1 MPKLLVLFQSRS
13 PDVVRLAEAA
23 TQGAR
28 SVRFAEVDLR
38 RLPTSGDVHD
48 TALDAG
54 MRAHQLLQHVE
65 DIGQYDGL
73 ILAVGGEGDPGEAL
87 VRTLATFGGSL
98 ANKVGAVITPA
109 TGADRRAALWSVLS
123 PMADRG
129 MILVPAP
136 FADPGAADEESTRAL
151 GRRVAEVIG
160 WVTHARSHHHHEH
173 HHHEDHHHEHHH
185 HDAV

>member
-38 RLPTSGDVHD
+38 RLPASGDAHD
-48 TALDAG
+48 SAPDAG

-65 DIGQYDGL
+65 DIGLYDGL
-73 ILAVGGEGDPGEAL
+73 ILAVGGAGDPGEAL
-87 VRTLATFGGSL
+87 ARTLATFGGSL

-109 TGADRRAALWSVLS
+109 TGTDRRAALWSGLS
-123 PMADRG
+123 PMADQG

-136 FADPGAADEESTRAL
+136 FADPGALDEESTRVL

-160 WVTHARSHHHHEH
+160 WVTHARSHHNHEH
-173 HHHEDHHHEHHH
+173 HHHEHH

>member
-23 TQGAR
+23 MQGAR

-38 RLPTSGDVHD
+38 RLPTSGDAPD
-48 TALDAG
+48 TAPDTG
-54 MRAHQLLQHVE
+54 IRAHQLLQHVE
-65 DIGQYDGL
+65 DVGQYDGL
-73 ILAVGGEGDPGEAL
+73 ILAVGREGDAGEAL
-87 VRTLATFGGSL
+87 VRTLSEVGGSL

-109 TGADRRAALWSVLS
+109 TGAERSAALWSVLS

-136 FADPGAADEESTRAL
+136 FADSGAADDEPTRAL
-151 GRRVAEVIG
+151 GKRVAEVIG

-173 HHHEDHHHEHHH
+173 HHHEHH